1 MGEKASESGY
11 FAGRRCANARFRAC
25 GRAIPARFIGL
36 KGDGMS
42 TSMMTDDHADVAI
55 KPPFL
60 FLGALALGC
69 LLSLV
74 IPIGPRL
81 ASPNGSALAVG
92 LTFVA
97 LGFAL
102 AAFSARAFRHA
113 GTEIVPGRPAN
124 ALVTTGPYKITRN
137 PIYIGMTLVYFGL
150 SIVMTSVWVLLLADP
165 RADDLAAERG
175 DAGGGLSQAAL
186 RRRPIANIRHTSPAG
201 YSSCFETPPSAAPQ
215 HEDLALRR
223 RVSAV
228 SKGEIDLKCRARRPW
243 RTRRA
248 PG

>member
-1 MGEKASESGY
+1 
-11 FAGRRCANARFRAC
+11 
-25 GRAIPARFIGL
+25 
-36 KGDGMS
+36 MS

-74 IPIGPRL
+74 IPIGPRP

-102 AAFSARAFRHA
+102 AAFSARAFHRA
-113 GTEIVPGRPAN
+113 GTEVVPGRPAN
-124 ALVTTGPYKITRN
+124 ALVTTGPYGITRN

-150 SIVMTSVWVLLLADP
+150 SIVMTSVWLVLLLIPVLMILKQSVVMPEEAY
-165 RADDLAAERG
+165 
-175 DAGGGLSQAAL
+175 L
-186 RRRPIANIRHTSPAG
+186 RRRFG
-201 YSSCFETPPSAAPQ
+201 AAYRKYQAHVPRW
-215 HEDLALRR
+215 L
-223 RVSAV
+223 
-228 SKGEIDLKCRARRPW
+228 
-243 RTRRA
+243 
-248 PG
+248 

>member
-1 MGEKASESGY
+1 
-11 FAGRRCANARFRAC
+11 
-25 GRAIPARFIGL
+25 
-36 KGDGMS
+36 
-42 TSMMTDDHADVAI
+42 MMTDDPADVAI

-74 IPIGPRL
+74 IQIGPRL
-81 ASPNGSALAVG
+81 ASPNGNALAVG

-102 AAFSARAFRHA
+102 AAFSARAFHRA

-150 SIVMTSVWVLLLADP
+150 AIVMTSVWVLLLLIPVLMVLQQGVVMPEEAYLKRRFGAAYRKYQAHVP
-165 RADDLAAERG
+165 RWL
-175 DAGGGLSQAAL
+175 
-186 RRRPIANIRHTSPAG
+186 
-201 YSSCFETPPSAAPQ
+201 
-215 HEDLALRR
+215 
-223 RVSAV
+223 
-228 SKGEIDLKCRARRPW
+228 
-243 RTRRA
+243 
-248 PG
+248 

>member
-1 MGEKASESGY
+1 
-11 FAGRRCANARFRAC
+11 
-25 GRAIPARFIGL
+25 
-36 KGDGMS
+36 MS

-69 LLSLV
+69 LLSLI

-102 AAFSARAFRHA
+102 AAFSGRAFHRA
-113 GTEIVPGRPAN
+113 GTEIVPGRPAS

-137 PIYIGMTLVYFGL
+137 PIYIGMALVYFGL
-150 SIVMTSVWVLLLADP
+150 AIVMTSIWVLALLIPALMILQRSVVMPEEAYLKRRFGAAYRKYQAHVP
-165 RADDLAAERG
+165 RWL
-175 DAGGGLSQAAL
+175 
-186 RRRPIANIRHTSPAG
+186 
-201 YSSCFETPPSAAPQ
+201 
-215 HEDLALRR
+215 
-223 RVSAV
+223 
-228 SKGEIDLKCRARRPW
+228 
-243 RTRRA
+243 
-248 PG
+248 

>member
-1 MGEKASESGY
+1 
-11 FAGRRCANARFRAC
+11 
-25 GRAIPARFIGL
+25 
-36 KGDGMS
+36 MS

-102 AAFSARAFRHA
+102 AAFSARAFHRA
-113 GTEIVPGRPAN
+113 GTEVVPGRPAN
-124 ALVTTGPYKITRN
+124 VLVTTGPYGITRN

-150 SIVMTSVWVLLLADP
+150 SIVMTSVWLVLLLIPVLMILKQSVVMPEEAY
-165 RADDLAAERG
+165 
-175 DAGGGLSQAAL
+175 L
-186 RRRPIANIRHTSPAG
+186 RRRFG
-201 YSSCFETPPSAAPQ
+201 AAYRKYQAHVPRW
-215 HEDLALRR
+215 L
-223 RVSAV
+223 
-228 SKGEIDLKCRARRPW
+228 
-243 RTRRA
+243 
-248 PG
+248 